1 MEYQKKRV
9 GEVDDDRLKFEI
21 STIVFREVVF
31 RIDLNTMDMLIVI
44 RLVGCDG
51 RIYQHMYDSNF
62 IWHVRD
68 INS

>member
-31 RIDLNTMDMLIVI
+31 RIDLNAMDMLVI

-62 IWHVRD
+62 ILHVRD
-68 INS
+68 IN